1 MPLGVESNARSSRA
15 DAGRAIEQLPLPA
28 WSAEGDLGEPKP
40 NAAWRS
46 LIGAAVVDGDVW
58 SGFER
63 QSAQAAR
70 EITAKSLRRGRPFST
85 EVVLTTAAVER
96 HLRIE
101 IAPLRDSRHGLTGWV
116 GIAFDVTT
124 AHRAH
129 QQLQV
134 HDQNLQ
140 QLLDSV
146 DGVFWVS
153 SADHRQTLLLSA
165 GFHRLFG
172 GARTTNLPGPIDC
185 LKAVQP
191 EDAPAVRAAMEALAN
206 GQSEH
211 ICVEFRIQRPDRLR
225 YLEAHCTLLRD
236 ADGCPWRVVGFASD
250 ISQRR
255 ELEAALRSSEERF
268 RELAEISNDIFFSVA
283 PDFSRLLETNPAH
296 GRISGTDSRQIQNN
310 PLEWLNAVVPEDR
323 PKMLESMQLLSS
335 GKTDRAQQECRLH
348 RKTDGE
354 LRTVLARAF
363 LLRSADGRPRKITGV
378 ITDITDRKVMEDAL
392 RISEERYQLAAQ
404 GSTDGL
410 YDWDIGQNRVY
421 YSPRWKQM
429 LGYAVDE
436 IGQHFDEW
444 RSRLHPN
451 DHDWAM
457 SYVNDFLAGRTKEF
471 NLEARLRHRDG
482 TYRWILSRATLI
494 RDAQGR
500 PQRLVG
506 SHVDLTAQRE
516 LQRRVLE
523 ASEQERRIV
532 GYDLHDGLGQQ
543 LTAVEML
550 TQLVGKSIPAADQP
564 THRLLGEMSQLIR
577 QSIAHVRTV
586 SRGLA
591 PTTPTGKGLT
601 DALEE
606 LAHVSQEAS
615 GIRCQFHPG
624 TSMSPVEPLVATQL
638 YRIAQEAV
646 NNAIKHSKAGRIDI
660 FLRQTGG
667 GLTLTVEDTG
677 RGITP
682 QEGGRNGHGL
692 EIMLYRAHLLGGH
705 LEIAPRTS
713 GGTLVRCRLVLHQ

>member
-1 MPLGVESNARSSRA
+1 
-15 DAGRAIEQLPLPA
+15 
-28 WSAEGDLGEPKP
+28 
-40 NAAWRS
+40 
-46 LIGAAVVDGDVW
+46 
-58 SGFER
+58 
-63 QSAQAAR
+63 
-70 EITAKSLRRGRPFST
+70 
-85 EVVLTTAAVER
+85 
-96 HLRIE
+96 
-101 IAPLRDSRHGLTGWV
+101 
-116 GIAFDVTT
+116 
-124 AHRAH
+124 
-129 QQLQV
+129 
-134 HDQNLQ
+134 
-140 QLLDSV
+140 
-146 DGVFWVS
+146 
-153 SADHRQTLLLSA
+153 
-165 GFHRLFG
+165 
-172 GARTTNLPGPIDC
+172 
-185 LKAVQP
+185 
-191 EDAPAVRAAMEALAN
+191 
-206 GQSEH
+206 
-211 ICVEFRIQRPDRLR
+211 
-225 YLEAHCTLLRD
+225 
-236 ADGCPWRVVGFASD
+236 
-250 ISQRR
+250 
-255 ELEAALRSSEERF
+255 
-268 RELAEISNDIFFSVA
+268 
-283 PDFSRLLETNPAH
+283 
-296 GRISGTDSRQIQNN
+296 
-310 PLEWLNAVVPEDR
+310 
-323 PKMLESMQLLSS
+323 MLESMQLLSS

-660 FLRQTGG
+660 FLRQAGG